1 MKHESKEAERRAV
14 LAAADAMVAAART
27 APKGRGLDRLETWIL
42 EGGDKDE
49 LAARMREYGQELGAA
64 SFLRDA
70 KNVDQAQVLV
80 LFGIRD
86 AQYGLNCGYCGKAT
100 CAEAAREGISCGF
113 AMTDLG
119 IALGSAVSLAA
130 DLRIDNRIMYSAGRT
145 AVHIGLFSQD
155 IKAAYGVPLSVSGK
169 NVFFDRG

>member
-14 LAAADAMVAAART
+14 LSAADAMAAAART

-42 EGGDKDE
+42 DGSEKDAFAE
-49 LAARMREYGQELGAA
+49 QMRVYGKEIGAEF
-64 SFLRDA
+64 FLRDA
-70 KNVDQAQVLV
+70 KNIDQATAL
-80 LFGIRD
+80 LLLGAED
-86 AQYGLNCGYCGKAT
+86 AQHGLNCGYCGKAT
-100 CAEAAREGISCGF
+100 CAEAAAEGIACSF

-119 IALGSAVSLAA
+119 IAIGSAVSLAA
-130 DLRIDNRIMYSAGRT
+130 DLRIDNRVMYSAGKT
-145 AVHIGLFSQD
+145 AIHIGLFSKK